1 MCKKINYLESNIIQN
16 RYSNANIEIFLSHSF
31 KYIYIYSYYLKK
43 AFHFEILYKND
54 LYLIKIKKNEKL
66 KRIRIIP

>member
-31 KYIYIYSYYLKK
+31 KYIYIFLL
-43 AFHFEILYKND
+43 FEKSFSF
-54 LYLIKIKKNEKL
+54 
-66 KRIRIIP
+66 

>member
-31 KYIYIYSYYLKK
+31 KYIYIYIFLL
-43 AFHFEILYKND
+43 FEKSFSF
-54 LYLIKIKKNEKL
+54 
-66 KRIRIIP
+66 